1 MLFGKALRFVRG
13 LRFRLAVS
21 YVIFFSILL
30 VGLGVVFRQVLKNN
44 LDAQATGVLN
54 EEWGAVKGYLRIDKN
69 GPDWFYDVND
79 PDENYTVER
88 LRRVYLLAD
97 TEGHPLEWSTL
108 YRLLGFE
115 TAAEIKEI

>member
-1 MLFGKALRFVRG
+1 MRPKSPPKSPSNTSGNCMVLGRPFRLLRG

-21 YVIFFSILL
+21 YVVFFSILL

-69 GPDWFYDVND
+69 GPDWFYDKDD
-79 PDENYTVER
+79 PDEAYIVER
-88 LRRVYLLAD
+88 LR
-97 TEGHPLEWSTL
+97 
-108 YRLLGFE
+108 
-115 TAAEIKEI
+115 

>member
-1 MLFGKALRFVRG
+1 MALGKPLRLLRG

-30 VGLGVVFRQVLKNN
+30 VGLGVVFREVLKNN

-69 GPDWFYDVND
+69 GPEWFYDRKD
-79 PDENYTVER
+79 PDENLIVER
-88 LRRVYLLAD
+88 LRHVYLLAD
-97 TEGHPLEWSTL
+97 
-108 YRLLGFE
+108 
-115 TAAEIKEI
+115 AE